1 MIKIKTNNIHSK
13 EKHYILET
21 IFSDILG
28 LKISFEFSQ
37 EESYVVQLPNE
48 NKIIIPDKFLSS
60 QVDQKNWEKYEY
72 PQSSFSTKIKLK
84 NNHTLFGIYGC
95 E

>member
-28 LKISFEFSQ
+28 LKISFESSQ
-37 EESYVVQLPNE
+37 EENYVVQLPNE
-48 NKIIIPDKFLSS
+48 KIIIPDKFLSS
-60 QVDQKNWEKYEY
+60 QVDQKNG
-72 PQSSFSTKIKLK
+72 K
-84 NNHTLFGIYGC
+84 NMNILNLALVQKSN
-95 E
+95 

>member
-28 LKISFEFSQ
+28 LKISFESSQ
-37 EESYVVQLPNE
+37 EENYVVQLPNE
-48 NKIIIPDKFLSS
+48 KKIIIPDKFLSS
-60 QVDQKNWEKYEY
+60 QVDQKNG
-72 PQSSFSTKIKLK
+72 K
-84 NNHTLFGIYGC
+84 NMNILNLALVQKSN
-95 E
+95 

>member
-28 LKISFEFSQ
+28 LKISFESSQ
-37 EESYVVQLPNE
+37 ERKLR
-48 NKIIIPDKFLSS
+48 SS
-60 QVDQKNWEKYEY
+60 NCLMKKNHY
-72 PQSSFSTKIKLK
+72 SR
-84 NNHTLFGIYGC
+84 
-95 E
+95 

>member
-28 LKISFEFSQ
+28 LKISFESSQ
-37 EESYVVQLPNE
+37 EENYVVQLPNE
-48 NKIIIPDKFLSS
+48 KKSLFQISS
-60 QVDQKNWEKYEY
+60 YHPKLTKKNGKNMNILNLALVQKSN
-72 PQSSFSTKIKLK
+72 
-84 NNHTLFGIYGC
+84 
-95 E
+95 